1 MKKIICFDLDNV
13 ICKMLNKNSKEST
26 PIKKSVDVISLLYS
40 KNNYIKNFT
49 ARGRCSKE
57 I

>member
-1 MKKIICFDLDNV
+1 
-13 ICKMLNKNSKEST
+13 MLNKNSKKST
-26 PIKKSVDVISLLYS
+26 PIKKPVDVINLLYF
-40 KNNYIKNFT
+40 KNYYIKNFT